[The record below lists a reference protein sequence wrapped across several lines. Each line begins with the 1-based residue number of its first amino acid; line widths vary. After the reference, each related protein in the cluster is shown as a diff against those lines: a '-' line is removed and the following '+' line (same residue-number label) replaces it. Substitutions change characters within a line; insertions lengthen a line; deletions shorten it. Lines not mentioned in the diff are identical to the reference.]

1 MVLGC
6 IMSSLLQV
14 SGLCK
19 SYRMGND
26 TVQVL
31 KVIDLEIAPGSTTAL
46 VGASGA
52 GKSTLLHILGA
63 LDRPSSGVVVYKGQD
78 LFSKADR
85 ELADFRSQNIG
96 FVFQFHHLLPEF
108 TALENV
114 MMPAL
119 IARRESRQADQY
131 ARTLLEEVGLGHRL
145 QHRPGELSGGEQQRV
160 AIARALVMEPELL
173 LADEPTG
180 NLDARTSG
188 AIHDLLSRIQKQ
200 TGVSMVVV
208 THNERIAAGMERVV
222 HMLDGLVHPCA
233 MEEM

>member
-1 MVLGC
+1 
-6 IMSSLLQV
+6 MSSLLAV
-14 SGLCK
+14 KGLCK
-19 SYRMGND
+19 DYRMGTD

-31 KVIDLEIAPGSTTAL
+31 RGVDLEIAQGTTTAL

-63 LDRPSSGVVVYKGQD
+63 LDRPSSGAVTYKEQN
-78 LFSKADR
+78 LFNRSDR
-85 ELADFRSQNIG
+85 ELADFRSRTIG
-96 FVFQFHHLLPEF
+96 FIFQFHHLLPEF

-119 IARRESRQADQY
+119 IARKERRQAEQA
-131 ARTLLEEVGLGHRL
+131 ARTLLGEVGLEHRL

-173 LADEPTG
+173 LADDPTG
-180 NLDARTSG
+180 NLDAKTSE
-188 AIHDLLSRIQKQ
+188 AIYELLVKIQKQ

-208 THNERIAAGMERVV
+208 THNERIAARMEQVV
-222 HMLDGLVHPCA
+222 RLLDGLILPCT
-233 MEEM
+233 MEEV